1 MRRKDERNS
10 DAAAEPH
17 VDKGAC
23 ALSQAWLDHS
33 QMPAAARGRMAGDGR
48 RCPTRSADPDPEQP
62 FRLALHQCLLTAVQL
77 PAVSFHVCGCMVSV
91 FGRPTLYTPWLPDN
105 PDRQI

>member
-1 MRRKDERNS
+1 MLLNDRLSQVCLHTAMVLRHRITPLMRRKDERNS

-48 RCPTRSADPDPEQP
+48 LCPIRIGRS
-62 FRLALHQCLLTAVQL
+62 
-77 PAVSFHVCGCMVSV
+77 
-91 FGRPTLYTPWLPDN
+91 RP
-105 PDRQI
+105 